1 MAHDVIVVGAGPAG
15 STAARECAERGLSV
29 LLVERAELPRDKPCG
44 GGITARAASLLP
56 FDINPVVE
64 TVASVLQI
72 TSPGSRPLARHSPQ
86 ELVYLTQR
94 RHLDTFLA
102 ERAQEAGVRLLQ
114 RTRVKDVERHR
125 THVVVRA
132 NGETFKGSTLVAAD
146 GANGRTAKLAGVDVR
161 VSHYVAIEGNITP
174 ENGVPERWK
183 NALGVDIGD
192 VPGGYGW
199 LFPKGDHLNV
209 GVVGWSSAAPN
220 LRDKLTHLVRFYGFD
235 PTNLWGVRGH
245 RLPLRWPGSP
255 LEDGNVALVGDAAG
269 LIDPVSSE
277 GIHSAI
283 WSGRSAAQH
292 LAAYVG
298 GEARDLSGYSQEVQC
313 RLVPELRVAQ
323 QVHDI
328 LYLWP
333 SLFFGI
339 ERRTS
344 IFYRAA
350 SRLVRGELTYVGA
363 SWKAGPVWP
372 LVELVSGLIGVAPP
386 FLRISG
392 SREPGRPNGYIPRA
406 PHRPKAQP

>member
-1 MAHDVIVVGAGPAG
+1 MTYDVIVVGAGPAG

-44 GGITARAASLLP
+44 GGVTARAASLLP
-56 FDINPVVE
+56 FDISPVVE
-64 TVASVLQI
+64 TVASVLHI

-86 ELVYLTQR
+86 DLVYLTQR
-94 RHLDTFLA
+94 RHLDTLLA
-102 ERAQEAGVRLLQ
+102 ERAQEAGVKLLQ
-114 RTRVKDVERHR
+114 RTRVTHVERHR
-125 THVVVRA
+125 AHVVVRA

-174 ENGVPERWK
+174 DSGVPERWK
-183 NALGVDIGD
+183 NALGLHIGD

-209 GVVGWSSAAPN
+209 GVVGWRSAGPN
-220 LRDKLTHLVRFYGFD
+220 LRDKLTHPVRFYDFD
-235 PTNLWGVRGH
+235 PTNLWGVRGY

-255 LEDGNVALVGDAAG
+255 LEVGNVALVGDAAG
-269 LIDPVSSE
+269 LVDPVSSE

-313 RLVPELRVAQ
+313 RLVPELRVARQ
-323 QVHDI
+323 LHDV

-333 SLFFGI
+333 GLFLGI
-339 ERRTS
+339 DRRTS

-350 SRLVRGELTYVGA
+350 SRLVRGDLTYVGA
-363 SWKAGPVWP
+363 SRKAVLVWP
-372 LVELVSGLIGVAPP
+372 VVELVSSLVRVAPS
-386 FLRISG
+386 FLRIAD
-392 SREPGRPNGYIPRA
+392 SRRFPRPEATSHGRGAVR
-406 PHRPKAQP
+406 R